1 MPRSVPSAFLLLL
14 VLLAVPAVAV
24 AAGPSLTA
32 TTVAGH
38 EIDLVGAG
46 FPASTAVTL
55 TITRTGPCA
64 ITPCDPHAGSGTR
77 TVMSDA
83 NGGFTATIPAGP
95 GRGGQYAIVA
105 TAGTM
110 RASVDV
116 VAVETAGG
124 LAPGAKGTL
133 PPTDRLPDPA
143 SGGTGAGLPLGALLV
158 LGLGGLLGAGWTVA
172 RTARSS
178 GRGGGSR

>member
-1 MPRSVPSAFLLLL
+1 MLRSVPSAFLLLL

-32 TTVAGH
+32 TVVPGH
-38 EIDLVGAG
+38 EIDLVGTG
-46 FPASTAVTL
+46 FPASTTVTL

-77 TVMSDA
+77 TVTSDA
-83 NGGFTATIPAGP
+83 NGGFTATIGAGP

-105 TAGTM
+105 TAGGVS
-110 RASVDV
+110 ASVDV

-124 LAPGAKGTL
+124 LAGGAKGTL
-133 PPTDRLPDPA
+133 PPTDRAPEPA
-143 SGGTGAGLPLGALLV
+143 PAGTGAGLPLAALLA
-158 LGLGGLLGAGWTVA
+158 LGIGGLLGAGWTVA
-172 RTARSS
+172 RTARSRSS
-178 GRGGGSR
+178 GS